1 MGDIVGVPEWV
12 EREREGGGE
21 RGECYFRMENVGL
34 LLGFRVLFCSR
45 LKNGKIKENLLVD

>member
-1 MGDIVGVPEWV
+1 MAEWV